1 MNRTIFG
8 RCARVSA
15 CAGALAGMLLGTAQA
30 ASPHAAS
37 TSGSI
42 VFQHGGNIFVIRP
55 DGSHL
60 HQVTHGGTKAL
71 PYSEPTQSDGG
82 IIGAADARALDDALL
97 AVEREIADGSF
108 ARAARS
114 SGAEDVHGA
123 IDGRVRELVASQ
135 AGESLHAG
143 RSRND
148 QVATTLLLYVR
159 DRAGAGAHTC
169 ASIARD
175 VLAGAK
181 TALGE
186 RTLMA
191 AATHWQPAQPILLAF
206 WLESVAELFVR
217 GAQRFARVRDEA
229 SGSCPLGSGACS
241 GSSLPLARAQ
251 AAAALGFTALSRNAL
266 DAIGNRD
273 VALDLLHAVARALT
287 AASRVSEEIVLY
299 CTPAFGYAR
308 LGDAASTG
316 SSLMPQKRNHD
327 PFELVRA
334 SAATGGGTFAAALAT
349 TGGLGLSYHRDL
361 QVTKA
366 IIIAI
371 IERGL
376 AALDAFE
383 SALSH
388 VTFERERMNALADAN
403 FTVATDIADALI
415 ANGVSA
421 REAHAAVGAA
431 VTRAEEEGR
440 GLDSTDLARMAQEA
454 QLSGLDAPLTAQ
466 ASVRAK
472 KTFGSTHPEEVARAL
487 GTLRRELEAAS

>member
-1 MNRTIFG
+1 MISTEGRSDEGTPVQSPVPAGQRPVGRHLQWGGRFSSGPDSDLLAFG
-8 RCARVSA
+8 SSLEEDLILAPFDVA
-15 CAGALAGMLLGTAQA
+15 CSRAHVVAL
-30 ASPHAAS
+30 
-37 TSGSI
+37 
-42 VFQHGGNIFVIRP
+42 R
-55 DGSHL
+55 
-60 HQVTHGGTKAL
+60 
-71 PYSEPTQSDGG
+71 DGG
-82 IIGAADARALDDALL
+82 IIDPTDARALDDALL

-108 ARAARS
+108 ARAARG

-159 DRAGAGAHTC
+159 DRAAVGVHTC
-169 ASIARD
+169 TSIARD

-181 TALGE
+181 TALDA
-186 RTLMA
+186 RTMMA

-217 GAQRFARVRDEA
+217 GAQRFVRVRDEA

-251 AAAALGFTALSRNAL
+251 AAAALGFSGPSRNAL

-308 LGDAASTG
+308 LDDAAATG
-316 SSLMPQKRNHD
+316 SSLMPQKRNPD

-334 SAATGGGTFAAALAT
+334 SAASSGGTFAAALAT
-349 TGGLGLSYHRDL
+349 TGGLALSYHRDL
-361 QVTKA
+361 QETKRLV
-366 IIIAI
+366 IDGT
-371 IERGL
+371 ERGL
-376 AALDAFE
+376 RALHAFWRALGHVRWNASAME
-383 SALSH
+383 SRA
-388 VTFERERMNALADAN
+388 TQGY
-403 FTVATDIADALI
+403 TVATDIADALVLRGM
-415 ANGVSA
+415 AA
-421 REAHAAVGAA
+421 RKAHQVVGAA
-431 VTRAEEEGR
+431 VSAAEAAGRPLRVDDLRAIADDAGIAPF
-440 GLDSTDLARMAQEA
+440 DPP
-454 QLSGLDAPLTAQ
+454 LDARASIAAKATA
-466 ASVRAK
+466 
-472 KTFGSTHPEEVARAL
+472 GSTHPDAVQISIAAL
-487 GTLRRELEAAS
+487 EHLLETEFAPS